1 MKGSVITHNIFLI
14 LWWVVVVAEQIT
26 CSLVVGRFIRQGS
39 NQSRSGQRRGMQGS
53 VRVLL

>member
-26 CSLVVGRFIRQGS
+26 CSVVGRFIRQGS